1 MANDFTSDSSCVA
14 LWKFESGALTTDDI
28 GSNTLTDVNTV
39 SESSGTLG
47 TTHMEGSCAADF
59 EASNSERF
67 YITDTNLDSGFPF
80 KSGGSVREGSFAFW
94 FKPESVPGA
103 GVYNHIISKWDNPGG
118 AISFNAV
125 LTGSTFNIQQAY
137 GTSGT
142 TNETFNT
149 GKTIV
154 AGTWYHVGFTLSQTS
169 KICTVRLW
177 DSSIAAATTYSTTFS
192 NSIRTVSAQFIIG
205 AAYNSAN
212 YYDGIIDEVVV
223 FNRIISEAEIDS
235 IRTGTCPSV
244 GMPYMNFPLPTLV
257 IGTPTPSNFEE
268 LVYPI
273 SILAMTGRPTVHGNL
288 TNLEYPITFPLP
300 GLAITGAQVGQISSA
315 GFMLPDVVMNAGSKV
330 ATMGVPVP
338 ALAITAKAAVTSS
351 GACSI
356 PLPELVISTTMGVT
370 GSFAGGV
377 PLGVLDADDGDNFS
391 GSMSLNFP
399 LPSCSITPA
408 QSNAYSLRYARG
420 STCY

>member
-1 MANDFTSDSSCVA
+1 MANTFTGDSSCIA
-14 LWKFESGALTTDDI
+14 LYNFESGALTTDSI
-28 GSNTLTDVNTV
+28 GTNTLTNSNVA
-39 SESSGTLG
+39 ESAGDYK
-47 TTHMEGSCAADF
+47 EGSCCADF
-59 EASNSERF
+59 EKSSSAKMSISNSS
-67 YITDTNLDSGFPF
+67 LSAGFPF
-80 KSGGSVREGSFAFW
+80 KSTDTNKQGSFCFW
-94 FKPESVPGA
+94 FKMESTPS
-103 GVYNHIISKWDNPGG
+103 GVNGGLITKWGNGYNVSSFAIGVSTSGIFYVAVSNGTTLDNTNFSG
-118 AISFNAV
+118 
-125 LTGSTFNIQQAY
+125 Y
-137 GTSGT
+137 GTIA
-142 TNETFNT
+142 T
-149 GKTIV
+149 GV
-154 AGTWYHVGFTLSQTS
+154 WYHVGVTLDAAS
-169 KICTVRLW
+169 KTCTLRIW
-177 DSSIAAATTYSTTFS
+177 NDTDSTVSTLTHTYSITPYASTA
-192 NSIRTVSAQFIIG
+192 TVNIG
-205 AAYNSAN
+205 SEDYWN
-212 YYDGIIDEVVV
+212 YYWDGLIDEVVI
-223 FNRIISEAEIDS
+223 FNRILSIAEIDS
-235 IRTGTCPSV
+235 IRTGGYPAP
-244 GMPYMNFPLPTLV
+244 GAPDMGFPLPVLV
-257 IGTPTPSNFEE
+257 MGTPSPSNFEK